1 MAEDGSAVADVDE
14 SGVAVR
20 ALGQTGDRLI
30 TNMPLGQT
38 GDRGLLFGAA
48 GGGGERVG
56 MF

>member
-20 ALGQTGDRLI
+20 A
-30 TNMPLGQT
+30 MGQT

-48 GGGGERVG
+48 GGGGVRVG